1 MSYSDLRGKSFV
13 VTGAA
18 SGMGRTTSLLLAKQG
33 ANVGLLDLNKPD
45 AVAKEIEALAG
56 NAISVACNVQDRA
69 SVEAALQAV
78 TNKFGP
84 IDGGANMAG
93 IVGIQGPSNSLAKLD
108 DLFWDKCLKTN
119 LDGVKNC
126 LRAEIAHMKSG
137 GGSIVNAA
145 SIAGQRG
152 SPFNSAY
159 NTSKWGVIGLT
170 KCIAVEVG
178 QQGIRINAVAPGVVN
193 TPLAA
198 GLGDDK
204 IQQLLTRVPLKRVAE
219 PEEVSKVIV
228 FLLSGESGYMTGSVS

>member
-1 MSYSDLRGKSFV
+1 MSYSDLKGKTYI

-18 SGMGRTTSLLLAKQG
+18 SGMGRTTALLLAKQG

-45 AVAKEIEALAG
+45 SVAAEVQASGASAIAL
-56 NAISVACNVQDRA
+56 ACNVQDRN
-69 SVEAALQAV
+69 AV
-78 TNKFGP
+78 DGAVKQVVDKFGP
-84 IDGGANMAG
+84 IHGAANMAG
-93 IVGIQGPSNSLAKLD
+93 LVGVQGPQNSLANLQD
-108 DLFWDKCLKTN
+108 SFWDNCLKTN
-119 LDGVKNC
+119 LDGVKNSI
-126 LRAEIAHMKSG
+126 RAEIKNMQQE

-178 QQGIRINAVAPGVVN
+178 QQNIRINAVAPGVVN

-198 GLGDDK
+198 SLGQDK
-204 IQQLLTRVPLKRVAE
+204 VDQLLTRVPLKRMAE
-219 PEEVSKVIV
+219 PEEVSQVIL
-228 FLLSGESGYMTGSVS
+228 FLLSKQSAYVTGSV